1 MGIRFFCPNGHR
13 LHVKGFLAG
22 KRGVCPDCGQRVNI
36 PLESDARA
44 IAAKK
49 NAANSGTATDHPV
62 STAVLDGPE
71 TVIAMAAEA
80 SSPQLPA
87 HGDFALPAELELPS
101 ANRSAMAAAMAPVQP
116 VAVASAPVASAPVGS
131 APVPQSAPVEVPPP
145 PSIPKGAAVVGP
157 VDPIDELPNAVWYVR
172 PPAGG
177 QYGPAKGE
185 VFRKWMGEGRVTAE
199 SLVWREDWAD
209 WRSAG
214 KVFSSLGASA
224 APAVEPTPVVSE
236 SPRRSVRPQRKDS
249 KINGVGIVVTL
260 GLVCVGLF
268 VALLYVLMSSGAQ
281 TATP

>member
-49 NAANSGTATDHPV
+49 DAAKNGTAADHPV

-71 TVIAMAAEA
+71 TEIATVAEA
-80 SSPQLPA
+80 SSPKLPA

-116 VAVASAPVASAPVGS
+116 VAVVS
-131 APVPQSAPVEVPPP
+131 APVPQAAPVATPPP
-145 PSIPKGAAVVGP
+145 PSVPKGAAV